1 MTRLLQ
7 ALTLVLA
14 AVMSAAGCGAQTGNK
29 AGGPAAP
36 VVLRMASVNG
46 EAGYNPAV
54 DELLKRVE
62 ALSNGNV
69 KIEMAFRVGEFAPD
83 AEQQIVR
90 GVADGTYDLGVVG
103 TRVFDTLGVGNS
115 RRSTR
120 RC

>member
-14 AVMSAAGCGAQTGNK
+14 AVVSAAGCGAQTGNK

-62 ALSNGNV
+62 AQSNGNV
-69 KIEMAFRVGEFAPD
+69 KIEMAFRCRR
-83 AEQQIVR
+83 VR
-90 GVADGTYDLGVVG
+90 ARRGAAD
-103 TRVFDTLGVGNS
+103 RS
-115 RRSTR
+115 RGRGRHVRPRGR
-120 RC
+120 RDPRL